1 MKLVCRTIYI
11 HYIKVKCLR
20 IAAISDCIEPIPS
33 GDRNATMKIH
43 TNSRQSY
50 HHDTG
55 VSCAFSLLQGDNAS
69 IFCII

>member
-20 IAAISDCIEPIPS
+20 IAAISDSIESIPS
-33 GDRNATMKIH
+33 GDRNATIKIH

-55 VSCAFSLLQGDNAS
+55 VSCAFSLLQGDNMLLS
-69 IFCII
+69 FT